1 MGGFSMEKST
11 KRTFR
16 GVDSSNWY
24 SYSAVGSTPSLN
36 EDTQESLNLWGNVLQ
51 GTGNALIADAQ
62 EGLTLEK
69 LGNEVQ
75 AIGNTTVVAGIL
87 LNISE
92 ENKLKLDIN
101 GNLLQAIGGGVALPE
116 DLLEEPSTVR
126 TLNITGNVLQIIGN
140 SLQAL
145 GGAEELKRIQEKKK
159 EKEKEDRFK
168 GYREN
173 NEANQG
179 SSSNESLAISGS
191 WIQAVGSVISAIAQ
205 TKESVE

>member
-1 MGGFSMEKST
+1 MDNQLKELFGAWIQAIGT
-11 KRTFR
+11 VTA
-16 GVDSSNWY
+16 
-24 SYSAVGSTPSLN
+24 AVGTTPSLN
-36 EDTQESLNLWGNVLQ
+36 EDTQQSLNLWGNVLQ

-62 EGLTLEK
+62 EGFTLGK

-75 AIGNTTVVAGIL
+75 AIGNSTVVAGIL

-101 GNLLQAIGGGVALPE
+101 GNLLQAVGGGIALPE
-116 DLLEEPSTVR
+116 DLMDEPSTIR

-140 SLQAL
+140 SMQAF
-145 GGAEELKRIQEKKK
+145 GGAQELRSIREN
-159 EKEKEDRFK
+159 ENRFK

-173 NEANQG
+173 NESKQ
-179 SSSNESLAISGS
+179 ESESQTLSINGS

-205 TKESVE
+205 TMENKEESIQ

>member
-1 MGGFSMEKST
+1 MGGFSMENQLKELFGAWIQAVGT
-11 KRTFR
+11 VTA
-16 GVDSSNWY
+16 
-24 SYSAVGSTPSLN
+24 AVGSTPSLN

-62 EGLTLEK
+62 EGFTLEK

-92 ENKLKLDIN
+92 ENKLKLDIS
-101 GNLLQAIGGGVALPE
+101 GNLLQAVGGGIALPE
-116 DLLEEPSTVR
+116 DLLDEPSTIR
-126 TLNITGNVLQIIGN
+126 TLNIAGNVLQIVGN
-140 SLQAL
+140 SMQAL
-145 GGAEELKRIQEKKK
+145 AGAEELKSIRENKDK
-159 EKEKEDRFK
+159 FK

-173 NEANQG
+173 NESKQD
-179 SSSNESLAISGS
+179 SSSEELAISGS

-205 TKESVE
+205 TKESIEEIN